1 MIFRISSCS
10 LHSAN
15 HKLMKLYSF
24 SNGLGVSFF
33 LILASN
39 VLAAPVAMQEAV
51 THEQLVLVRSKSDH
65 LDPMKLLA
73 ETQGADPS
81 VVNRPKSL
89 LDQSDIISFGNFATL
104 VPKRAIL
111 QIPKNLAGRIQI
123 KPGVTIQSWSDFF
136 AANRGWITTVEVSRT
151 QAEGNA
157 PIAEETATRI
167 SKSSNLIVAT
177 YLGGPISVLPIKVA
191 VDKNSKISKP

>member
-1 MIFRISSCS
+1 
-10 LHSAN
+10 
-15 HKLMKLYSF
+15 MKLYSF

-73 ETQGADPS
+73 EAQGADPS

>member
-1 MIFRISSCS
+1 
-10 LHSAN
+10 
-15 HKLMKLYSF
+15 MKLYSF

-89 LDQSDIISFGNFATL
+89 LDQSDIICFRQLCNIGS
-104 VPKRAIL
+104 
-111 QIPKNLAGRIQI
+111 
-123 KPGVTIQSWSDFF
+123 
-136 AANRGWITTVEVSRT
+136 
-151 QAEGNA
+151 
-157 PIAEETATRI
+157 
-167 SKSSNLIVAT
+167 
-177 YLGGPISVLPIKVA
+177 
-191 VDKNSKISKP
+191 

>member
-1 MIFRISSCS
+1 
-10 LHSAN
+10 
-15 HKLMKLYSF
+15 
-24 SNGLGVSFF
+24 
-33 LILASN
+33 
-39 VLAAPVAMQEAV
+39 
-51 THEQLVLVRSKSDH
+51 
-65 LDPMKLLA
+65 
-73 ETQGADPS
+73 

-89 LDQSDIISFGNFATL
+89 LDQSDIICFGNFATL

-136 AANRGWITTVEVSRT
+136 AANRGWITSVEVSRT

-191 VDKNSKISKP
+191 VDKNPKISKP